1 MDDASE
7 AWMIDD
13 VGTMD
18 SDSEEESEQKKEVYL
33 VPVEKKIDSTKETK
47 PAIAGLPMNDAS
59 EAWMIDDVG
68 NMDSASEEESEQ
80 KKEVSVVEEPEQ
92 RKEVSAPLEKKPETP
107 KETKPLIAGLPMD
120 DASEDWMIDDV
131 GTMDSDSEEESE
143 QKKDVSLTP
152 VEEKRETPKETK
164 PIIAGLPMDDA
175 SEAWMIDDVG
185 TMDSDSEDEQKST
198 LENPQETIAITEEKI
213 KDTPKETKPL
223 IAGLPMDDSSDAWM
237 IDDVGT
243 MDSDS
248 EDEIE
253 VTTVYAK
260 GNIEAHTEKIN
271 DAPRETKAAITGLP
285 MEDASDAW
293 MNDDVGTIDS
303 DSDDEMEVEK
313 EAVKHVE
320 EMVEETKPAMAGLLM
335 EDASDAWMN
344 DAFGTI
350 DSEEEDSIKS
360 LQKEKKI
367 IVEKIE
373 EFKEKFSS

>member
-1 MDDASE
+1 M
-7 AWMIDD
+7 
-13 VGTMD
+13 
-18 SDSEEESEQKKEVYL
+18 KL
-33 VPVEKKIDSTKETK
+33 
-47 PAIAGLPMNDAS
+47 
-59 EAWMIDDVG
+59 
-68 NMDSASEEESEQ
+68 
-80 KKEVSVVEEPEQ
+80 
-92 RKEVSAPLEKKPETP
+92 ETP
-107 KETKPLIAGLPMD
+107 KEIKPLIAGLPMD

-152 VEEKRETPKETK
+152 VEEKRETHKETK

-248 EDEIE
+248 EDEVE

-260 GNIEAHTEKIN
+260 ENIEAHTEKID
-271 DAPRETKAAITGLP
+271 DAPRETKAAITGLPMEDASDAWMSDDVGIMDSDSDDDEKETKEAPIAIDEKVKETKPAIAGLP

-313 EAVKHVE
+313 EAVKPVE
-320 EMVEETKPAMAGLLM
+320 EMVKETKPAIAGLPM

-344 DAFGTI
+344 DDFGTI
-350 DSEEEDSIKS
+350 DSEEEDSIES
-360 LQKEKKI
+360 LEKEKKI

-373 EFKEKFSS
+373 EFKEKFSSKPVNSGFAGLPC